1 MIVIDRILV
10 ASIYKP
16 IKSLSILL
24 QILMYQMEENVS
36 CR

>member
-10 ASIYKP
+10 ASIYKR